1 MIINLAVFIV
11 TGAAAGWLA
20 GTLLKGHG
28 FGLVGNVVVGI
39 VGSLL
44 GGFLFDFF
52 GIQPGGIPGYFMAA
66 VVGSVSLL
74 VIVGFIQKARS

>member
-1 MIINLAVFIV
+1 MIINLLVFIV
-11 TGAAAGWLA
+11 TGAVAGWLA
-20 GTLLKGHG
+20 ATLLKGRG
-28 FGLVGNVVVGI
+28 FGLAGNISLGV

-74 VIVGFIQKARS
+74 VIVGLLKNKT